1 MSVEW
6 GQGLSRNRA
15 RYQSR
20 CHFWARI
27 SPIGGVAR
35 TICWIEPDSPLA
47 SSAKHNGGWDELMS
61 ISSEEGLQSHC
72 SLFLTD
78 EVDLLVDISI

>member
-27 SPIGGVAR
+27 SQ
-35 TICWIEPDSPLA
+35 LA
-47 SSAKHNGGWDELMS
+47 ELQERSVGLNQIRRLQVRQNTMGWDELMS
-61 ISSEEGLQSHC
+61 ISSEEGLQSHF
-72 SLFLTD
+72 SLFLAD